1 MDDIQESLLGDTQPV
16 PRQNMGLG
24 KLGDPTIVFVRQ
36 FRWTLSSKI
45 LDEHFIKNV
54 KFDFKNQKV
63 YFEAYEIVHKNA
75 INIHDWLESDL
86 SKETLF
92 FTTYDGCGM
101 PIYTYELSSLII
113 ESDTAVYDYSKSDEV
128 TRMIIVSYEDIKN
141 VFHSKKKEVYKK
153 RFDWKMSVDG
163 GEPVKIKITQRP
175 KLNVEE
181 TEINFLN
188 VKTWIPGKANWED
201 IHVELDQ
208 SSRCLLHPLISKD
221 SSKVQLHLFDLCGNL
236 LETWFL
242 KNVRVFKMLEVSEKI
257 CLTLKYDEVS
267 YESAHKAEVST
278 VTDHGGPNV

>member
-36 FRWTLSSKI
+36 FRWTLGSKI
-45 LDEHFIKNV
+45 LDEHFIKNA

-92 FTTYDGCGM
+92 FTTYDGCGV
-101 PIYTYELSSLII
+101 PIYTYELSNLSI

-128 TRMIIVSYEDIKN
+128 TRMVTVSYEDIKN
-141 VFHSKKKEVYKK
+141 VFHSKKKEIYKK
-153 RFDWKMSVDG
+153 RFEWKMSVDG
-163 GEPVKIKITQRP
+163 GESVKIKITQRP
-175 KLNVEE
+175 TLNIEE
-181 TEINFLN
+181 TQINFLN
-188 VKTWIPGKANWED
+188 AKTWIPGKANWQD

-208 SSRCLLHPLISKD
+208 SSRCLLQPLISKD

-236 LETWFL
+236 LETWHL
-242 KNVRVFKMLEVSEKI
+242 KNVRVFKMSESEKI
-257 CLTLKYDEVS
+257 CLTLKYDEVG
-267 YESAHKAEVST
+267 YESAQKAEVST
-278 VTDHGGPNV
+278 IADHGGPNV